1 MGLHTSVDVSIL
13 TATLLGTALTSGS
26 ATALNQYL
34 EVPFDSQM
42 KRTQN
47 RPLVV
52 GHITP
57 LHAIGFATVSGI
69 TGLTLLSCVNSLTA
83 ILGASNLLLYAF
95 IYTPMKR
102 AHVANTWVGAIVGAI
117 PPVMGFTAANNFIG
131 IYLFRVFAINNSN
144 QTFIAIKI
152 KILFLM
158 LRIDCFTDM
167 SAILMGLILYSWQF
181 PHFNALS
188 WNMRHDY
195 ARAGFR
201 MMSVTEPKLC
211 LDTALRHSCFI
222 LIYSTLMCTCLTT
235 WTFGVD
241 SLPLNVYL
249 IYLSWKFRSDPNSK
263 TSRKLFFY
271 SLIHLPAIIMLMLIS
286 KRRIT
291 DKTKVSN
298 DSNNKINHI
307 KDKI

>member
-1 MGLHTSVDVSIL
+1 
-13 TATLLGTALTSGS
+13 
-26 ATALNQYL
+26 
-34 EVPFDSQM
+34 
-42 KRTQN
+42 
-47 RPLVV
+47 
-52 GHITP
+52 
-57 LHAIGFATVSGI
+57 
-69 TGLTLLSCVNSLTA
+69 
-83 ILGASNLLLYAF
+83 
-95 IYTPMKR
+95 
-102 AHVANTWVGAIVGAI
+102 
-117 PPVMGFTAANNFIG
+117 
-131 IYLFRVFAINNSN
+131 
-144 QTFIAIKI
+144 
-152 KILFLM
+152 M

-241 SLPLNVYL
+241 SLPFNLYL

-263 TSRKLFFY
+263 TSRKLFFF
-271 SLIHLPAIIMLMLIS
+271 SLIHLPAIIALMLIS
-286 KRRIT
+286 KRRNT
-291 DKTKVSN
+291 DNKTKNSN
-298 DSNNKINHI
+298 DSNNQINQI